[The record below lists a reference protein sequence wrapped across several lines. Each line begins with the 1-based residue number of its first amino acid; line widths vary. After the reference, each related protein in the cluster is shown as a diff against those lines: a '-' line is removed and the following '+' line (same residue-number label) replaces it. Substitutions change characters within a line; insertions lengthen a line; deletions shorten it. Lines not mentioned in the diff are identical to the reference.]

1 MKTNDL
7 SNGGAN
13 NSEAAGSGSTPA
25 PHHPAR
31 RSFLLRLLNLA
42 AAGLTPVL
50 AVPYIRFLLYPIFL
64 RGSKKLWFSLG
75 AAGQFSSP
83 TAPISRLVPVKME
96 DGWLESSGQ
105 RPVYITKDAQG
116 QVEVLSAVC
125 PHLGCTVQWSSAKN
139 QFLCPCHGSV
149 FTPDGAHISG
159 PSPRGMDSLPVKV
172 ENGEL
177 MVKYEDFSQLQPVK
191 KVIG

>member
-1 MKTNDL
+1 MKTNE
-7 SNGGAN
+7 NPTGGTMN
-13 NSEAAGSGSTPA
+13 PGEAGSGPNPGSA
-25 PHHPAR
+25 QAGR
-31 RSFLLRLLNLA
+31 RSFLLTILNVA
-42 AAGLTPVL
+42 AAGLTAIL
-50 AVPYIRFLLYPIFL
+50 AVPYIRFLLFPIFSK
-64 RGSKKLWFSLG
+64 GSKKPWFSLG
-75 AAGQFSSP
+75 GAGQFSSL
-83 TAPISRLVPVKME
+83 TSPISRLVPVKME
-96 DGWLESSGQ
+96 DGWLESSGK

-149 FTPDGAHISG
+149 FAPDGAHLLG

-177 MVKYEDFSQLQPVK
+177 MVKYEDFRQLQPVK
-191 KVIG
+191 EVIG